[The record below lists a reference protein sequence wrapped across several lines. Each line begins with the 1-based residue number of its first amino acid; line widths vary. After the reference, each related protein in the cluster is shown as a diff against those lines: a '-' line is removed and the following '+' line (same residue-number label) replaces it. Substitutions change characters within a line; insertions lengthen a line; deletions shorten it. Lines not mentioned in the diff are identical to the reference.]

1 MLCCVAVVLLAG
13 TSCGSGRSTPN
24 APNYAVATRVL
35 HLHDP
40 SRTTDPTPRDPGG
53 PDALP
58 GRDLPTTLW
67 YPATGSGPFPV
78 VVFSHGLD
86 AQPSGFADLLSRW
99 ASAGFVVAAPTFPL
113 TSKGSPRV
121 IDDVGKQPGDVSFVL
136 TQVLALNTARNGPL
150 EGRIDTGHIAAAGHS
165 LGGATTLGLNF
176 HCCQDR
182 RVTAAVVLAGT
193 TLGNPTDFAAPDVPS
208 LFVHGTDDEFVPF
221 GDGKAIY
228 AAAPAPKAFLELPG
242 GSHTEP
248 YFDLS
253 DPHHAAVR
261 TVTTDFLRWAL
272 NHDEAALQ
280 RLRSEANQPGVATLT
295 DDELSG
301 R

>member
-1 MLCCVAVVLLAG
+1 MLCCAAAVLLAC
-13 TSCGSGRSTPN
+13 TSCGSGRATPN
-24 APNYAVATRVL
+24 APNYELATRVL

-53 PDALP
+53 PDARP

-67 YPATGSGPFPV
+67 YPVTGSGPFPV
-78 VVFSHGLD
+78 VVFSHGVG

-113 TSKGSPRV
+113 TSAESPRV

-136 TQVLALNTARNGPL
+136 TQVLALDTTRNDPL
-150 EGRIDTGHIAAAGHS
+150 EGRIDTRRIAAAGHS
-165 LGGATTLGLNF
+165 LGGATTLGLQF

-182 RVTAAVVLAGT
+182 RVTATVVLAGT
-193 TLGNPTDFAAPDVPS
+193 TLGTPTDFAAPGVPS
-208 LFVHGTDDEFVPF
+208 LFVHGTDDELVPF
-221 GDGKAIY
+221 SEGEAIY
-228 AAAPAPKAFLELPG
+228 AVAPAPKAFLELPG
-242 GSHTEP
+242 GTHAEP

-272 NHDEAALQ
+272 NHDDAALQ

-295 DDELSG
+295 DDELPG
-301 R
+301 G